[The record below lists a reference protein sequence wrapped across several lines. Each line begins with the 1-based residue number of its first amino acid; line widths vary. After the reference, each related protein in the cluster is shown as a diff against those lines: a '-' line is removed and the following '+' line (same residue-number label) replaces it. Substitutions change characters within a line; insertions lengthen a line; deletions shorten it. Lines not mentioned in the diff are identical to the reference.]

1 MTEISKSIGF
11 LLSKAYQ
18 RACAL
23 YKEKFGN
30 YDLTPQQ
37 FGLLRFLWEE
47 DGISQVELSLRS
59 QIDRT
64 TIGGLIDRLEQ
75 SGLLERLPHPEDR
88 RAYRISLTDAGR
100 KLEQELTPL
109 ADELQRTI
117 LAPLTSEEV
126 VSFTAILL
134 KLRY

>member
-1 MTEISKSIGF
+1 MTDVSSSIGF

-37 FGLLRFLWEE
+37 FGLMRFLWDE
-47 DGISQVELSLRS
+47 DCITQVELSSRS

-75 SGLLERLPHPEDR
+75 SGLVKRLPHPEDR
-88 RAYRISLTDAGR
+88 RAYRISLTDSG
-100 KLEQELTPL
+100 KSLEKELTPL
-109 ADELQRTI
+109 AEELQSAI
-117 LAPLTSEEV
+117 LEPLTREEV
-126 VSFTAILL
+126 EVLTAILR